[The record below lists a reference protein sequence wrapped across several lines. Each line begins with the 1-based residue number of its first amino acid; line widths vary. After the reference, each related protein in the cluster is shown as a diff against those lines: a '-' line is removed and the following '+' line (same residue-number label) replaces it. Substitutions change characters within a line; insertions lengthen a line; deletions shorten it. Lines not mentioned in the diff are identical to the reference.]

1 MKKGILFFVL
11 LVSFVGCRKEET
23 VKAPKKLIDKA
34 VMVNVFYDLA
44 LLEASKYQMISNSD
58 YQKIEPKEFIYKKY
72 KIDSA
77 QFSQSN
83 IYYASSIE
91 EYKKMFEE
99 VQKRLQTNSDK
110 LDTIIKRKQEK
121 LKLNSKT
128 HSKRRVEKVAKQP

>member
-1 MKKGILFFVL
+1 MKKGILFFFFLVL
-11 LVSFVGCRKEET
+11 FVGCRLLET
-23 VKAPKKLIDKA
+23 VNALKKLIDKA

-44 LLEASKYQMISNSD
+44 LLEASKYQMMSKTE
-58 YQKIEPKEFIYKKY
+58 YQKISPKEFIFKKY

-91 EYKKMFEE
+91 EYKAMFEQ

-110 LDTIIKRKQEK
+110 MDTIIKQKQKKLKKVTPVSPESRAEK
-121 LKLNSKT
+121 L
-128 HSKRRVEKVAKQP
+128 AQ

>member
-1 MKKGILFFVL
+1 MKKGILFFAL

-44 LLEASKYQMISNSD
+44 LLEASKYQMMSKTE
-58 YQKIEPKEFIYKKY
+58 YQKISPKEFIFKKY

-83 IYYASSIE
+83 IYSASSIE
-91 EYKKMFEE
+91 EYKAMFEQ

-110 LDTIIKRKQEK
+110 MDTIIKQKQKKLKKVTPVSPESRAEK
-121 LKLNSKT
+121 L
-128 HSKRRVEKVAKQP
+128 AQ

>member
-1 MKKGILFFVL
+1 MKKGILFFAL

-44 LLEASKYQMISNSD
+44 LLEASKYQMMSKTE
-58 YQKIEPKEFIYKKY
+58 YQKISPKEFIFKKY

-91 EYKKMFEE
+91 EYKAMFEQ
-99 VQKRLQTNSDK
+99 VQKRLQANSDK
-110 LDTIIKRKQEK
+110 MDTIIKRKQEK

-128 HSKRRVEKVAKQP
+128 HSKGRTEKLAQ

>member
-23 VKAPKKLIDKA
+23 VKTPKKLIDKA

-44 LLEASKYQMISNSD
+44 LLEASKYQMMSKTE
-58 YQKIEPKEFIYKKY
+58 YQKISPKEFILKKY

-91 EYKKMFEE
+91 EYKAMFEQ

-110 LDTIIKRKQEK
+110 MDTIIKRKQEK

-128 HSKRRVEKVAKQP
+128 HSKSRVEKLAQ

>member
-1 MKKGILFFVL
+1 MKKGILFFAL

-23 VKAPKKLIDKA
+23 VKTPKKLIDKA

-44 LLEASKYQMISNSD
+44 LLEASKYQMMSKTEH
-58 YQKIEPKEFIYKKY
+58 QKISPKEFIFKKY

-91 EYKKMFEE
+91 EYKAMFEQ

-110 LDTIIKRKQEK
+110 MDTIIKQKQKKLKKVTPVSPESRAEK
-121 LKLNSKT
+121 L
-128 HSKRRVEKVAKQP
+128 AQ

>member
-1 MKKGILFFVL
+1 MKKGILFFAL
-11 LVSFVGCRKEET
+11 LVSFVGCRKEQT
-23 VKAPKKLIDKA
+23 VKTPKKLIDKA

-44 LLEASKYQMISNSD
+44 LLEASKYQMMSKTE
-58 YQKIEPKEFIYKKY
+58 YQKISPKEFILKKY

-91 EYKKMFEE
+91 EYKAMFEQ

-110 LDTIIKRKQEK
+110 MDTIIKRKQEK

-128 HSKRRVEKVAKQP
+128 HSKSRVEKLAQ

>member
-1 MKKGILFFVL
+1 MKKGILFFAL

-23 VKAPKKLIDKA
+23 VKPPKKLIDKA

-44 LLEASKYQMISNSD
+44 LLEASKYQMMSKTE
-58 YQKIEPKEFIYKKY
+58 YQKISPKEFIFKKY

-91 EYKKMFEE
+91 EYKAMFEQ
-99 VQKRLQTNSDK
+99 VQKRLQANSDK
-110 LDTIIKRKQEK
+110 MDTIIKRKQEK
-121 LKLNSKT
+121 LKLNSKN
-128 HSKRRVEKVAKQP
+128 HSKSRTEKLAQ

>member
-1 MKKGILFFVL
+1 MKKGILFFAL

-23 VKAPKKLIDKA
+23 VKTPKKLIDKA

-44 LLEASKYQMISNSD
+44 LLEASKYQMMSKTE
-58 YQKIEPKEFIYKKY
+58 YQKISPKEFIFKKY

-91 EYKKMFEE
+91 EYKAMFEQ

-110 LDTIIKRKQEK
+110 MDTIIKQKQKKLKKVTPVSPESRAEK
-121 LKLNSKT
+121 LS
-128 HSKRRVEKVAKQP
+128 Q

>member
-1 MKKGILFFVL
+1 MKKGILFFAL

-44 LLEASKYQMISNSD
+44 LLEASKYQMMSKTE
-58 YQKIEPKEFIYKKY
+58 YQKISPKEFIFKKY

-91 EYKKMFEE
+91 EYKAMFEQ

-110 LDTIIKRKQEK
+110 MDTIIKQKQKKLKKVTPVSPESRTEK
-121 LKLNSKT
+121 L
-128 HSKRRVEKVAKQP
+128 AQ

>member
-1 MKKGILFFVL
+1 MKKGILFFAL

-23 VKAPKKLIDKA
+23 VKTPKKLIDKA

-44 LLEASKYQMISNSD
+44 LLEASKYQMMSKTE
-58 YQKIEPKEFIYKKY
+58 YQKISPKEFILKKY

-91 EYKKMFEE
+91 EYKAMFEQ

-110 LDTIIKRKQEK
+110 MDTIIKRKQEK

-128 HSKRRVEKVAKQP
+128 HSKSRAEKLAQ

>member
-1 MKKGILFFVL
+1 MKKGILFFAL

-44 LLEASKYQMISNSD
+44 LLEASKYQMMSKTE
-58 YQKIEPKEFIYKKY
+58 YQKIVPKEFIFKKY

-83 IYYASSIE
+83 IYYATSIE
-91 EYKKMFEE
+91 EYKAMFEQ
-99 VQKRLQTNSDK
+99 VQKRLQANSDK
-110 LDTIIKRKQEK
+110 MDTIIKRKQEK

-128 HSKRRVEKVAKQP
+128 HSKSRAEKLSQ

>member
-1 MKKGILFFVL
+1 MKKGILFFAL

-44 LLEASKYQMISNSD
+44 LLEASKYQMMSKTE
-58 YQKIEPKEFIYKKY
+58 YQKISPKEFIFKKY

-91 EYKKMFEE
+91 EYKAMFEQ

-110 LDTIIKRKQEK
+110 MDTIIKQKQKK
-121 LKLNSKT
+121 LK
-128 HSKRRVEKVAKQP
+128 KVTPVSPESRTGKLAQ

>member
-1 MKKGILFFVL
+1 MKKGILFFAL

-44 LLEASKYQMISNSD
+44 LLEASKYQMMSKTE
-58 YQKIEPKEFIYKKY
+58 YQKISPKEFIFKKY

-91 EYKKMFEE
+91 EYKAMFEQ

-110 LDTIIKRKQEK
+110 MDTIIKQKQKK
-121 LKLNSKT
+121 LKKVTPVSPE
-128 HSKRRVEKVAKQP
+128 SRVEKLAQ

>member
-1 MKKGILFFVL
+1 MKKGILFFAL

-44 LLEASKYQMISNSD
+44 LLEASKYQMMSKTE
-58 YQKIEPKEFIYKKY
+58 YQKISPKEFIFKKY

-91 EYKKMFEE
+91 EYKAMFEQ

-110 LDTIIKRKQEK
+110 MDTIIKQKQKK
-121 LKLNSKT
+121 LK
-128 HSKRRVEKVAKQP
+128 KVTPVSPESRAVKLAQ

>member
-1 MKKGILFFVL
+1 MKKGILFFAL

-23 VKAPKKLIDKA
+23 VKTPKKLIDKA

-44 LLEASKYQMISNSD
+44 LLEASKYQMMSKTE
-58 YQKIEPKEFIYKKY
+58 YQKISPKEFIFKKY

-91 EYKKMFEE
+91 EYKAMFEQ

-110 LDTIIKRKQEK
+110 MDTIIKQKQKKLKKVTPVSPESRTEK
-121 LKLNSKT
+121 L
-128 HSKRRVEKVAKQP
+128 AQ

>member
-1 MKKGILFFVL
+1 MKKGILFFAL

-23 VKAPKKLIDKA
+23 VKTPKKLIDKA

-44 LLEASKYQMISNSD
+44 LLEASKYQMMSKTE
-58 YQKIEPKEFIYKKY
+58 YQKISPKEFIFKKY

-91 EYKKMFEE
+91 EYKAMFEQ

-110 LDTIIKRKQEK
+110 MDTIIKQKQKK
-121 LKLNSKT
+121 LKKSNSSISRK
-128 HSKRRVEKVAKQP
+128 

>member
-1 MKKGILFFVL
+1 MKKGILFFAL

-44 LLEASKYQMISNSD
+44 LLEASKYQMMSKTE
-58 YQKIEPKEFIYKKY
+58 YQKISPKEFIFKKY

-83 IYYASSIE
+83 IYYATSIE
-91 EYKKMFEE
+91 EYKAMFEQ

-110 LDTIIKRKQEK
+110 MDTIIKQKQQKLKKVTPVSPESRAEK
-121 LKLNSKT
+121 L
-128 HSKRRVEKVAKQP
+128 AQ

>member
-1 MKKGILFFVL
+1 MKKGILFFGL
-11 LVSFVGCRKEET
+11 LILFIGCRKEQA
-23 VKAPKKLIDKA
+23 VKTPKKLIDKA

-44 LLEASKYQMISNSD
+44 LLEASKYQMMSKTE
-58 YQKIEPKEFIYKKY
+58 YQKISPKEFIFKKY

-91 EYKKMFEE
+91 EYKAMFEQ

-110 LDTIIKRKQEK
+110 MDTIIKQKQKKLKKVTPVSPESRTEK
-121 LKLNSKT
+121 L
-128 HSKRRVEKVAKQP
+128 AQ

>member
-1 MKKGILFFVL
+1 MKKGILFFAL

-23 VKAPKKLIDKA
+23 VKTPKKLIDKA

-44 LLEASKYQMISNSD
+44 LLEASKYQMMSKTE
-58 YQKIEPKEFIYKKY
+58 YQKISPKDFIFKKY

-91 EYKKMFEE
+91 EYKAMFEQ
-99 VQKRLQTNSDK
+99 VQKRLQANSDK
-110 LDTIIKRKQEK
+110 MDTIIKQKQKKLKKVTPVSPESRAEK
-121 LKLNSKT
+121 L
-128 HSKRRVEKVAKQP
+128 AQ

>member
-1 MKKGILFFVL
+1 MKKGILFFAL

-23 VKAPKKLIDKA
+23 VKTPKKLIDKA

-44 LLEASKYQMISNSD
+44 LLEASKYQMMSKTE
-58 YQKIEPKEFIYKKY
+58 YQKISPKEFIFKKY

-91 EYKKMFEE
+91 EYKAMFEQ

-110 LDTIIKRKQEK
+110 MDTIIKQKQKKLKKVTPVSPESRAEK
-121 LKLNSKT
+121 L
-128 HSKRRVEKVAKQP
+128 AQ

>member
-1 MKKGILFFVL
+1 MKKGILFFAL

-23 VKAPKKLIDKA
+23 VKTPKKLIDKA

-44 LLEASKYQMISNSD
+44 ILDASKYQMMSKTE
-58 YQKIEPKEFIYKKY
+58 YQKIVLKEFIYKKY

-91 EYKKMFEE
+91 EYKAMFEQ
-99 VQKRLQTNSDK
+99 VQKRLQVNSDK
-110 LDTIIKRKQEK
+110 MDTIIKRQQEK
-121 LKLNSKT
+121 VKLNSKT
-128 HSKRRVEKVAKQP
+128 HSKSRAEKLAQ

>member
-1 MKKGILFFVL
+1 MKKGILFFAL

-23 VKAPKKLIDKA
+23 VKTPKKLIDKA
-34 VMVNVFYDLA
+34 VMVNVFYDLT
-44 LLEASKYQMISNSD
+44 LLEASKYQMMSKTE
-58 YQKIEPKEFIYKKY
+58 YQKISPKEFIFKKY

-91 EYKKMFEE
+91 EYKAMFEQ

-110 LDTIIKRKQEK
+110 MDTIIKQKQKKLKKVTPVSPESRAEK
-121 LKLNSKT
+121 L
-128 HSKRRVEKVAKQP
+128 AQ

>member
-1 MKKGILFFVL
+1 MKKGILFFAL

-23 VKAPKKLIDKA
+23 VKTPKKLIDKV

-44 LLEASKYQMISNSD
+44 ILDASKYQMMSKTE
-58 YQKIEPKEFIYKKY
+58 YQKIVPKEFIYKKY

-91 EYKKMFEE
+91 EYKAMFEQ
-99 VQKRLQTNSDK
+99 VQKRLQVNSDK
-110 LDTIIKRKQEK
+110 MDTIIKRQQEK
-121 LKLNSKT
+121 VKLNSKT
-128 HSKRRVEKVAKQP
+128 HSKSRAEKLAQ

>member
-1 MKKGILFFVL
+1 MKKGILIFAL

-44 LLEASKYQMISNSD
+44 LLEASKYQMMSKTE
-58 YQKIEPKEFIYKKY
+58 YQKISPKEFIFKKY

-91 EYKKMFEE
+91 EYKAMFEQ

-110 LDTIIKRKQEK
+110 MDTIIKQKQKKLKKVTPVSPESRAEK
-121 LKLNSKT
+121 LT
-128 HSKRRVEKVAKQP
+128 Q

>member
-1 MKKGILFFVL
+1 MKKGIVFFVL
-11 LVSFVGCRKEET
+11 VLSIMGCRKEEP

-44 LLEASKYQMISNSD
+44 LLEASKYQMMSKTE
-58 YQKIEPKEFIYKKY
+58 YKKITPKEFIYKKY

-83 IYYASSIE
+83 MYYASSIE
-91 EYKKMFEE
+91 EYKKMFDE

-110 LDTIIKRKQEK
+110 LDTLIKRKQEK

-128 HSKRRVEKVAKQP
+128 HSRSRAEKLAQ

>member
-1 MKKGILFFVL
+1 MKKGILFFAL

-23 VKAPKKLIDKA
+23 VKTPKKLIDKA

-44 LLEASKYQMISNSD
+44 LLEASKYQMMSKTE
-58 YQKIEPKEFIYKKY
+58 YQKISPKEFIFKKY

-91 EYKKMFEE
+91 EYKAMFEQ
-99 VQKRLQTNSDK
+99 VQKRLQANSDK
-110 LDTIIKRKQEK
+110 MDTIIKRKQEK

-128 HSKRRVEKVAKQP
+128 HSKSRAEKLAQ

>member
-1 MKKGILFFVL
+1 MKKGILFFAL

-23 VKAPKKLIDKA
+23 VKTPKKLIDKA

-44 LLEASKYQMISNSD
+44 LLEASKYQMMSKTE
-58 YQKIEPKEFIYKKY
+58 YQKISPKEFIFKKY

-91 EYKKMFEE
+91 EYKAMFEQ
-99 VQKRLQTNSDK
+99 VQKRLQANSDK
-110 LDTIIKRKQEK
+110 MDTIIKRKQEK

-128 HSKRRVEKVAKQP
+128 HSKSRAERLAQ

>member
-1 MKKGILFFVL
+1 MKKGILFFAL

-23 VKAPKKLIDKA
+23 VKTPKKLIDKA

-44 LLEASKYQMISNSD
+44 LLEASKYQMMSKTE
-58 YQKIEPKEFIYKKY
+58 YQKISPKEFIFKKY

-83 IYYASSIE
+83 IYYATSIE
-91 EYKKMFEE
+91 EYKAMFEQ
-99 VQKRLQTNSDK
+99 VQKRLQANSDK
-110 LDTIIKRKQEK
+110 MDTIIKRKQEK

-128 HSKRRVEKVAKQP
+128 HSKSRAEKLAQ

>member
-1 MKKGILFFVL
+1 MKKGILFFAL

-44 LLEASKYQMISNSD
+44 LLEASKYQMMSKTE
-58 YQKIEPKEFIYKKY
+58 YQKISPKEFIFKKY

-91 EYKKMFEE
+91 EYKAMFEQ
-99 VQKRLQTNSDK
+99 VQKRLQANSDK
-110 LDTIIKRKQEK
+110 MDTIIKRKQEK

-128 HSKRRVEKVAKQP
+128 HSKSRAERLAQ

>member
-1 MKKGILFFVL
+1 MKKGILFFAL

-44 LLEASKYQMISNSD
+44 LLEASKYQMMSKTE
-58 YQKIEPKEFIYKKY
+58 YQKISPKEFIFKKY

-91 EYKKMFEE
+91 EYKAMFEQ

-110 LDTIIKRKQEK
+110 MDTIIKQKQKKLKKVTPVSPERRAEK
-121 LKLNSKT
+121 L
-128 HSKRRVEKVAKQP
+128 AQ

>member
-1 MKKGILFFVL
+1 MKKGILFFAL

-23 VKAPKKLIDKA
+23 VKTPKKLIDKA

-44 LLEASKYQMISNSD
+44 LLEASKYQMMSKTE
-58 YQKIEPKEFIYKKY
+58 YQKISPKEFIFKKY

-91 EYKKMFEE
+91 EYKAMFEQ

-110 LDTIIKRKQEK
+110 MDTIIKQKQKKLKKVTPVSPESRAEK
-121 LKLNSKT
+121 L
-128 HSKRRVEKVAKQP
+128 EQ

>member
-1 MKKGILFFVL
+1 MKKGILFFAL

-23 VKAPKKLIDKA
+23 VKTPKKLIDKA

-44 LLEASKYQMISNSD
+44 LLEASKYQMMSKTE
-58 YQKIEPKEFIYKKY
+58 YQKISPKEFIFKKY

-91 EYKKMFEE
+91 DYKAMFEQ

-110 LDTIIKRKQEK
+110 MDTIIKQKQKKLKKVTPVSPESRAEK
-121 LKLNSKT
+121 L
-128 HSKRRVEKVAKQP
+128 AQ

>member
-1 MKKGILFFVL
+1 MKKGILFFAL
-11 LVSFVGCRKEET
+11 LVSFVGCRKEEA
-23 VKAPKKLIDKA
+23 VKTPKKLIDKA

-44 LLEASKYQMISNSD
+44 LLEASKYQMMSKTE
-58 YQKIEPKEFIYKKY
+58 YQKISPKEFILKKY

-91 EYKKMFEE
+91 EYKAMFEQ

-110 LDTIIKRKQEK
+110 MDTIIKRKQEK

-128 HSKRRVEKVAKQP
+128 HSKSRVEKLAE

>member
-1 MKKGILFFVL
+1 MKKGILFFAL

-23 VKAPKKLIDKA
+23 VKTPKKLIDKA

-44 LLEASKYQMISNSD
+44 ILDASKYQMMSKTE
-58 YQKIEPKEFIYKKY
+58 YQKIVPKEFIYKKY

-91 EYKKMFEE
+91 EYKAMFEQ
-99 VQKRLQTNSDK
+99 VQKRLQVNSDK
-110 LDTIIKRKQEK
+110 MDTIIKRQQEK
-121 LKLNSKT
+121 VKLNSKT
-128 HSKRRVEKVAKQP
+128 HSKSRAEKLAQ